1 MGLLGGGGR
10 GEVSMGR
17 PSTSSQGLTAKRVGT
32 AGGGRLV
39 QDSNYFAG
47 LLRSKIAEITQEIGS
62 MRTDTERGA
71 RDSSLIIQLERRFEG
86 AVKEVRSLEGDLA
99 DYNLAMDKSRTN
111 VEASEIQGHL
121 AVIKR
126 RNEAMARE
134 VRGLT

>member
-1 MGLLGGGGR
+1 M
-10 GEVSMGR
+10 
-17 PSTSSQGLTAKRVGT
+17 
-32 AGGGRLV
+32 

-134 VRGLT
+134 VRGLTLCGRGLFFLCTLEMEVCC